1 MVVCTRFGR
10 ESNLARAVLKRIRLW
25 PLALLFGAMMAQ
37 PAHARLQCVPYAR
50 DHSGIEIHGNA
61 HLWWRAAEG
70 RYERGQEP
78 QVGAVMAFSSS
89 RAMPLGH
96 VAVVRQVIDERHILI
111 DHANWS
117 RPGGIETGVPVAD
130 VSEAGDW
137 SEVRV
142 WYGPIRA
149 LGARHNPVA
158 GFIYADSAEDDLPLT
173 EVAQASGDIASVGG

>member
-1 MVVCTRFGR
+1 MIASMGFLRGSERVGAFLGR
-10 ESNLARAVLKRIRLW
+10 KWLW
-25 PLALLFGAMMAQ
+25 PLVLLIAALSAQ

-61 HLWWRAAEG
+61 HLWWNAAEG

-78 QVGAVMAFSSS
+78 QVGAVMAFRSSG
-89 RAMPLGH
+89 AMPLGH
-96 VAVVRQVIDERHILI
+96 VAVVAQVIDERHILI

-117 RPGGIETGVPVAD
+117 RPGGIETGVPVVD

-142 WYGPIRA
+142 WYGPIGA
-149 LGARHNPVA
+149 LGSRRNPVA
-158 GFIYADSAEDDLPLT
+158 GFIYAGRAPVARPVIQVAEAD
-173 EVAQASGDIASVGG
+173 VSSNVGG